1 MKTVGQVAAAFSA
14 VAFLGVFLE
23 RDGVLRTELKLGLAS
38 GGRGQRGMWRDG
50 KWRLRFGS

>member
-1 MKTVGQVAAAFSA
+1 VKTVGQVAAAFSA